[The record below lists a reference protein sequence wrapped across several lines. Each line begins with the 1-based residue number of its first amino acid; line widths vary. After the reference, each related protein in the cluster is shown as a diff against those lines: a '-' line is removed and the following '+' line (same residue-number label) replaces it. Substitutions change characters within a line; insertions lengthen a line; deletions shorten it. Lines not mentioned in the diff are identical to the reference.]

1 MSDEKLLESA
11 KRRKIKQR
19 EYYLKNK
26 YKEGKYY
33 KLEQQLTQKDAINK
47 VLTEAVEYYSS
58 SICSGCEDKLLE
70 TCFDGGTVAR
80 QALEK
85 VKV

>member
-1 MSDEKLLESA
+1 M
-11 KRRKIKQR
+11 
-19 EYYLKNK
+19 
-26 YKEGKYY
+26 
-33 KLEQQLTQKDAINK
+33 
-47 VLTEAVEYYSS
+47 LTEAVEYYSS